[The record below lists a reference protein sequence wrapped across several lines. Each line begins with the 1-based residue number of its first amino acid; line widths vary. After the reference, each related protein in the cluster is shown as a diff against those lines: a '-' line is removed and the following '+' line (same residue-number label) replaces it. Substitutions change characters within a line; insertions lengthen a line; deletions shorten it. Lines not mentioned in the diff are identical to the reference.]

1 MTDVSSAEKAI
12 TLLPVSAPL
21 FGRSSEMGRLT
32 DLLGVVTEG
41 IAGAAIIEGD
51 PGVGK
56 SSVLA
61 EMTARAAG
69 RGFRIFAGRAE
80 DLDDRP
86 FLAIAEALGVR
97 AAGDDRRRDL
107 SALLRTGASD
117 GALYRILDAFEDLVE
132 AEALRGPVLLTIDD
146 LQWADA
152 GTVRVLGGI
161 ARRAASLPLA
171 IVVTLRPTPRRKD
184 LGALTRRFSPG
195 ATRVSLQSLD
205 DLAIVEL
212 VEARLG
218 APPGPKLRAHLNGA
232 GGNPFYVMELLD
244 ALQAE
249 DAIKRVGAAA
259 EIESSAL
266 PPSLVPV
273 LLYRLSGLPDA
284 ALALLRT
291 AAVLGASFRV
301 DDLATAAEIDHA
313 ATQAAVQLL
322 RSEGLLTDD
331 ADKVRFRHDLIRE
344 AVYEDLGEPARMSMH
359 GRIGRL
365 LAGAGARPLDIASH
379 LVRGS
384 AIGDV
389 EAASWL
395 IEASDDPGVDAVT
408 AVALLE
414 RALEIDPQRPTAV
427 RRLARLLLWLG
438 RPAAALPLLQRLVA
452 ETSDPRDRL
461 GLIELLVNAAAATG
475 RRDDFRSWVK
485 QGSALAE
492 QLDQRDRPETLCL
505 TARFHFYADDVERA
519 LALTDRAVASVAGM
533 GDWRE
538 AEALNQSSWLSTC
551 LGRASDAALHSERA
565 KELADSTH
573 GKSVFW
579 RHHAFAL
586 GDLDRIDEA
595 DTALAVARTIAEEN
609 GLLAVLLSIM
619 VEAAHLRYSTGRWD
633 DALAEAES
641 ALSGAEG
648 LNIAIDGTHPDG
660 VISWI
665 AYHRLENL
673 ELVPKSAA
681 LTITGG
687 RDALRGTLDA
697 QVSFESGDLDGSRR
711 SAAEL
716 IQRISG
722 NAPKTQRRVFD
733 LLPILVRIA
742 LATGDVVSARLGRDF
757 AFQLANG
764 SDAPGVL
771 LAAERCRATVDGDV
785 DAAKRVV
792 ELARMSPRPL
802 LAAQALEDA
811 AAVLDPSDATAILEE
826 AAHLYGELGAKRD
839 HARVAAR
846 LADLGGQAEA
856 LPSPRAT
863 SGWDALT
870 PAELNVVHLAVDGLT
885 NREIGAK
892 LFVSHRTVA
901 THLSHAFD
909 KLGLRSRVE
918 LARVVTERSAPRLTA
933 PRLTAPETH
942 AIRPRSA

>member
-1 MTDVSSAEKAI
+1 MK
-12 TLLPVSAPL
+12 
-21 FGRSSEMGRLT
+21 
-32 DLLGVVTEG
+32 
-41 IAGAAIIEGD
+41 
-51 PGVGK
+51 
-56 SSVLA
+56 
-61 EMTARAAG
+61 
-69 RGFRIFAGRAE
+69 
-80 DLDDRP
+80 
-86 FLAIAEALGVR
+86 
-97 AAGDDRRRDL
+97 
-107 SALLRTGASD
+107 LR
-117 GALYRILDAFEDLVE
+117 
-132 AEALRGPVLLTIDD
+132 
-146 LQWADA
+146 
-152 GTVRVLGGI
+152 
-161 ARRAASLPLA
+161 
-171 IVVTLRPTPRRKD
+171 
-184 LGALTRRFSPG
+184 
-195 ATRVSLQSLD
+195 SLD

-232 GGNPFYVMELLD
+232 GGNPFYVVELVD

-249 DAIKRVGAAA
+249 DAIKQVGTAA

-266 PPSLVPV
+266 PPSLLPI

-301 DDLATAAEIDHA
+301 DDLATAAEIDHS
-313 ATQAAVQLL
+313 ATQAALQSL

-331 ADKVRFRHDLIRE
+331 GDKVRFRHGLIRE
-344 AVYEDLGEPARMSMH
+344 AVYADLGEPARISMH

-365 LAGAGARPLDIASH
+365 LAGAGARPLDIAGH

-389 EAASWL
+389 DAASWL
-395 IEASDDPGVDAVT
+395 IEASEDPGVDAVT
-408 AVALLE
+408 AIALLE
-414 RALEIDPQRPTAV
+414 RAVEIDPQRPMAV
-427 RRLARLLLWLG
+427 RRLALLLLWQG
-438 RPAAALPLLQRLVA
+438 QPAAALPLLQRLIA
-452 ETSDPRDRL
+452 ESFDPRGRL
-461 GLIELLVNAAAATG
+461 ALIELLVNTAAAAG
-475 RRDDFRSWVK
+475 RRDDFLSWVK
-485 QGSALAE
+485 QGSVLAE
-492 QLDQRDRPETLCL
+492 QFEHGDQPEVLCL
-505 TARFHFYADDVERA
+505 TARFRFYAGDVGRA
-519 LALTDRAVASVAGM
+519 LALTDRAVASFTGS

-538 AEALNQSSWLSTC
+538 FEALNQASWLSTL
-551 LGRASDAALHSERA
+551 LGRSSDAVLHSERA
-565 KELADSTH
+565 NALPTSTSA
-573 GKSVFW
+573 KPVLW

-595 DTALAVARTIAEEN
+595 DTALAVARTIAEEE

-619 VEAAHLRYSTGRWD
+619 METAHLRYSTGRWD

-641 ALSGAEG
+641 ALASAEG

-665 AYHRLENL
+665 AYHRLEGL
-673 ELVPKSAA
+673 ELTPKGVA

-687 RDALRGTLDA
+687 EDVLRATLDA
-697 QVSFESGDLDGSRR
+697 QLSFEADDLEGSRR
-711 SAAEL
+711 SAAKI
-716 IQRISG
+716 IQGISG
-722 NAPKTQRRVFD
+722 NAPKAHRRVFD
-733 LLPILVRIA
+733 LLPILIRIA

-757 AFQLANG
+757 SLQLANG

-771 LAAERCRATVDGDV
+771 LAAARCRATVDGDV

-811 AAVLDPSDATAILEE
+811 AAVLDPPDAAAILEE
-826 AAHLYGELGAKRD
+826 AVHLYGELGAKRD

-918 LARVVTERSAPRLTA
+918 LARVVSQQSA
-933 PRLTAPETH
+933 
-942 AIRPRSA
+942 SASHGP